1 MDTNTTDSIRPRRS
15 VLYMPGSN
23 KRALDKARTLPAD
36 ALIMDL
42 EDAVAPDAKNAA
54 RENVIAAIQAGGYGD
69 RELVIR
75 INALHTPWGKK
86 DLVAAATAAADA
98 VLVPKIDDAAELN
111 KVVDLLAINGAPKQL
126 KVWAMAETPLAMINI
141 NSIARADA
149 RLMVLVMGTSD
160 LAKSLRI
167 PTGSDQNGLR
177 TALSSCVLAARAYGI
192 DILDGV
198 YTDLA
203 DIAGFR
209 KSCDQARILGFD
221 GKTLIHPSQIEVA
234 NTVFGV
240 SEEQLAHASEVIA
253 AWDAAAAQGTRDRSP
268 GRTDDRKTA
277 RRRGKARTG
286 SECDDYAQTA
296 YVRRGR
302 RNG

>member
-1 MDTNTTDSIRPRRS
+1 METSTTDSIRPRRS

-42 EDAVAPDAKNAA
+42 EDAVAPEAKNAA

-86 DLVAAATAAADA
+86 DLVAAATAAVDA

-167 PTGSDQNGLR
+167 PTDSDQNGLR

-209 KSCDQARILGFD
+209 RSCDRAKILGFD

-253 AWDAAAAQGTRDRSP
+253 AWDAAAAQGRGIAVLD
-268 GRTDDRKTA
+268 GQMIEKLHADEA
-277 RRRGKARTG
+277 RRALALNATITRKQRT
-286 SECDDYAQTA
+286 
-296 YVRRGR
+296 
-302 RNG
+302 

>member
-1 MDTNTTDSIRPRRS
+1 M
-15 VLYMPGSN
+15 
-23 KRALDKARTLPAD
+23 PAD

-86 DLVAAATAAADA
+86 DLVAAATAAIDA

-167 PTGSDQNGLR
+167 PTDSDQNGLR

-209 KSCDQARILGFD
+209 RSCDRAKILGFD

-253 AWDAAAAQGTRDRSP
+253 AWDAAAAQGRGIAVLD
-268 GRTDDRKTA
+268 GQMIEKLHADEA
-277 RRRGKARTG
+277 RRALALNATITRKQRT
-286 SECDDYAQTA
+286 
-296 YVRRGR
+296 
-302 RNG
+302 

>member
-1 MDTNTTDSIRPRRS
+1 
-15 VLYMPGSN
+15 MPGSN

-42 EDAVAPDAKNAA
+42 ENAA

-111 KVVDLLAINGAPKQL
+111 KVVDLLALNGAPKQL

-167 PTGSDQNGLR
+167 PTGNDQNGLR

-253 AWDAAAAQGTRDRSP
+253 AWDAAAAQGRGIAVLD
-268 GRTDDRKTA
+268 GQMIEKLHADEA
-277 RRRGKARTG
+277 RRALALNATITRKQRT
-286 SECDDYAQTA
+286 
-296 YVRRGR
+296 
-302 RNG
+302 

>member
-23 KRALDKARTLPAD
+23 KRALDKARILPAD

-54 RENVIAAIQAGGYGD
+54 RENVIAAIRAGGYGD

-209 KSCDQARILGFD
+209 KSCDQARMLGFD

-253 AWDAAAAQGTRDRSP
+253 AWDAAAAQGRGIAVLD
-268 GRTDDRKTA
+268 GQMIEKLHADEA
-277 RRRGKARTG
+277 RRALALNATITRKQRT
-286 SECDDYAQTA
+286 
-296 YVRRGR
+296 
-302 RNG
+302 

>member
-1 MDTNTTDSIRPRRS
+1 
-15 VLYMPGSN
+15 MPGSN
-23 KRALDKARTLPAD
+23 KRALEKARALSAD

-42 EDAVAPDAKNAA
+42 EDSVAQDAKTEA
-54 RENVIAAIQAGGYGD
+54 RENVIAAIQAGGYDG

-86 DLVAAATAAADA
+86 DLIAAATAAADA

-111 KVVDLLAINGAPKQL
+111 KVVDLLEINGAPKTL

-149 RLMVLVMGTSD
+149 RLSVLVMGTSD

-167 PTGSDQNGLR
+167 PMDSDRIGLQA
-177 TALSSCVLAARAYGI
+177 ALSSCVVAARAYGI

-198 YTDLA
+198 HTDLA
-203 DIAGFR
+203 DSAGFQ
-209 KSCDQARILGFD
+209 KACDQAKMLGFD
-221 GKTLIHPSQIEVA
+221 GKTLIHPSQIDVA

-240 SEEQLAHASEVIA
+240 SAEQLAHASEVIA
-253 AWDAAAAQGTRDRSP
+253 AWDAAAAQGRGIAVLNGQMIEKLHADQ
-268 GRTDDRKTA
+268 A
-277 RRRGKARTG
+277 RRVLALNAATTG
-286 SECDDYAQTA
+286 SQ
-296 YVRRGR
+296 RS
-302 RNG
+302 

>member
-1 MDTNTTDSIRPRRS
+1 
-15 VLYMPGSN
+15 MPGSN

-54 RENVIAAIQAGGYGD
+54 RENVIAAIRAGGYGD

-167 PTGSDQNGLR
+167 PTGNDQNGLR

-253 AWDAAAAQGTRDRSP
+253 AWDAAAAQGRGIAVLD
-268 GRTDDRKTA
+268 GQMIEKLHADEA
-277 RRRGKARTG
+277 RRALALNATITRKQRT
-286 SECDDYAQTA
+286 
-296 YVRRGR
+296 
-302 RNG
+302 

>member
-1 MDTNTTDSIRPRRS
+1 MHTNTTDSIRPRRS

-86 DLVAAATAAADA
+86 DLVAAATASADA

-253 AWDAAAAQGTRDRSP
+253 AWDAAAAQGRGIAVLD
-268 GRTDDRKTA
+268 GQMIEKLHADEA
-277 RRRGKARTG
+277 RRALALNATITSKQHT
-286 SECDDYAQTA
+286 
-296 YVRRGR
+296 
-302 RNG
+302 

>member
-1 MDTNTTDSIRPRRS
+1 MDSHATDVIKPRRS

-23 KRALDKARTLPAD
+23 KRALDKARSLPAD

-42 EDAVAPDAKNAA
+42 EDSVAPDAKTEA
-54 RENVIAAIQAGGYGD
+54 RENVMAAIQAGGYDD

-86 DLVAAATAAADA
+86 DLIAAATAAANA

-111 KVVDLLAINGAPKQL
+111 KVVDLLEINGAPKHL

-149 RLMVLVMGTSD
+149 RLKVLVMGTSD
-160 LAKSLRI
+160 LAKALRI
-167 PTGSDQNGLR
+167 PFDSDRAGLR
-177 TALSSCVLAARAYGI
+177 AALSNCVLAARAYGI

-198 YTDLA
+198 HTDLT
-203 DIAGFR
+203 DSAGFQ
-209 KSCDQARILGFD
+209 KSCDQAKILGFD

-240 SEEQLAHASEVIA
+240 SAEQLAHASDVIA
-253 AWDAAAAQGTRDRSP
+253 AWDVAAEQGR
-268 GRTDDRKTA
+268 GIAVLNGQMIEKLHADDA
-277 RRRGKARTG
+277 RRVLALDAAT
-286 SECDDYAQTA
+286 
-296 YVRRGR
+296 RRKQR
-302 RNG
+302 A

>member
-1 MDTNTTDSIRPRRS
+1 METSTTDSIRPRRS

-42 EDAVAPDAKNAA
+42 EDAVAPEAKNAA

-86 DLVAAATAAADA
+86 DLVAAATAAVDA

-167 PTGSDQNGLR
+167 PTDSDQNGLR

-209 KSCDQARILGFD
+209 RSCDRAKILGFD

-253 AWDAAAAQGTRDRSP
+253 AWDAAAAQGRGIAILD
-268 GRTDDRKTA
+268 GQMIEKLHADEA
-277 RRRGKARTG
+277 RRALALNATITRKQRT
-286 SECDDYAQTA
+286 
-296 YVRRGR
+296 
-302 RNG
+302 

>member
-1 MDTNTTDSIRPRRS
+1 METSTTDSIRPRRS

-42 EDAVAPDAKNAA
+42 EDAVAPEAKNAA

-86 DLVAAATAAADA
+86 DLVAAATAAVDA

-167 PTGSDQNGLR
+167 PTDSDQNGLR

-209 KSCDQARILGFD
+209 KSCDQAKRLGFD

-253 AWDAAAAQGTRDRSP
+253 AWDAAAAQGRGIAVLD
-268 GRTDDRKTA
+268 GQMIEKLHADEA
-277 RRRGKARTG
+277 RRALALNATITRKQRT
-286 SECDDYAQTA
+286 
-296 YVRRGR
+296 
-302 RNG
+302 

>member
-1 MDTNTTDSIRPRRS
+1 METSTTDSIRPRRS

-86 DLVAAATAAADA
+86 DLVAAATAAIDA

-167 PTGSDQNGLR
+167 PTDSDQNGLR

-209 KSCDQARILGFD
+209 RSCDRAKILGFD

-253 AWDAAAAQGTRDRSP
+253 AWDAAAAQGRGIAVLD
-268 GRTDDRKTA
+268 GQMIEKLHADEA
-277 RRRGKARTG
+277 RRALALNATITRKQRT
-286 SECDDYAQTA
+286 
-296 YVRRGR
+296 
-302 RNG
+302 

>member
-1 MDTNTTDSIRPRRS
+1 MHTNTTDSIRPRRS

-86 DLVAAATAAADA
+86 DLVAAATASADA

-240 SEEQLAHASEVIA
+240 SEEQLAHASDVIA
-253 AWDAAAAQGTRDRSP
+253 AWDAAAAQGRGIAVLD
-268 GRTDDRKTA
+268 GQMIEKLHADEA
-277 RRRGKARTG
+277 RRALALNATITRKQRT
-286 SECDDYAQTA
+286 
-296 YVRRGR
+296 
-302 RNG
+302 

>member
-1 MDTNTTDSIRPRRS
+1 METSTTDSIRPRRS

-42 EDAVAPDAKNAA
+42 EDAVAPEAKNAA

-86 DLVAAATAAADA
+86 DLVAAATAAVDA
-98 VLVPKIDDAAELN
+98 VLVPKIDDAAELK

-167 PTGSDQNGLR
+167 PTDSDQNGLR

-209 KSCDQARILGFD
+209 KSCDQAKRLGFD

-240 SEEQLAHASEVIA
+240 SEERLAHASEVIA
-253 AWDAAAAQGTRDRSP
+253 AWDAAAAQGRGIAVLD
-268 GRTDDRKTA
+268 GQMIEKLHADEA
-277 RRRGKARTG
+277 RRALALNATITRKQRT
-286 SECDDYAQTA
+286 
-296 YVRRGR
+296 
-302 RNG
+302 

>member
-54 RENVIAAIQAGGYGD
+54 RENVIAAIRAGGYGD

-167 PTGSDQNGLR
+167 PTGSDQNSLR

-192 DILDGV
+192 DVLDGV

-253 AWDAAAAQGTRDRSP
+253 AWDAAAAQGRGIAVLD
-268 GRTDDRKTA
+268 GQMIEKLHADEA
-277 RRRGKARTG
+277 RRALALNATITRKQRT
-286 SECDDYAQTA
+286 
-296 YVRRGR
+296 
-302 RNG
+302 

>member
-1 MDTNTTDSIRPRRS
+1 METSTTDSIRPRRS

-42 EDAVAPDAKNAA
+42 EDAVAPDAKTAA
-54 RENVIAAIQAGGYGD
+54 RENVIAAIRAGGYGD

-167 PTGSDQNGLR
+167 PTGNDQNGLR

-253 AWDAAAAQGTRDRSP
+253 AWDAAAAQGRGIAVLD
-268 GRTDDRKTA
+268 GQMIEKLHADEA
-277 RRRGKARTG
+277 RRALALNATITRKQRT
-286 SECDDYAQTA
+286 
-296 YVRRGR
+296 
-302 RNG
+302 

>member
-54 RENVIAAIQAGGYGD
+54 RENVIAAIRAGGYGD

-167 PTGSDQNGLR
+167 PTGNDQNGLR

-209 KSCDQARILGFD
+209 NSCDQARILGFD

-253 AWDAAAAQGTRDRSP
+253 AWDAAAAQGRGIAVLD
-268 GRTDDRKTA
+268 GQMIEKLHADEA
-277 RRRGKARTG
+277 RRALALNATITRKQRT
-286 SECDDYAQTA
+286 
-296 YVRRGR
+296 
-302 RNG
+302 

>member
-1 MDTNTTDSIRPRRS
+1 MHTNTTDSIRPRRS

-86 DLVAAATAAADA
+86 DLVAAATASADA

-253 AWDAAAAQGTRDRSP
+253 AWDAAAAQGRGIAVLD
-268 GRTDDRKTA
+268 GQMIEKLHADEA
-277 RRRGKARTG
+277 RRALALNATITRKQRT
-286 SECDDYAQTA
+286 
-296 YVRRGR
+296 
-302 RNG
+302 

>member
-1 MDTNTTDSIRPRRS
+1 MHTNTTDSIRPRRS

-54 RENVIAAIQAGGYGD
+54 RENVIAAIRAGGYGD

-86 DLVAAATAAADA
+86 DLVAAATASADA

-240 SEEQLAHASEVIA
+240 SEEQLAHASDVIA
-253 AWDAAAAQGTRDRSP
+253 AWDAAAAQGRGIAVLD
-268 GRTDDRKTA
+268 GQMIEKLHADEA
-277 RRRGKARTG
+277 RRALALNATITRKQRT
-286 SECDDYAQTA
+286 
-296 YVRRGR
+296 
-302 RNG
+302 